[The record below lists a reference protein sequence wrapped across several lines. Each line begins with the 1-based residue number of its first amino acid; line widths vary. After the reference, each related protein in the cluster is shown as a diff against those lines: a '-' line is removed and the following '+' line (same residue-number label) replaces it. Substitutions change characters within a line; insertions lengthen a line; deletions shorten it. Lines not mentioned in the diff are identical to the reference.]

1 MLGGA
6 FDHAKSTQRAFKT
19 LVTDGKEV
27 DWSKIEYPLSD
38 FLVFGEK
45 WEVLLDMHLVTEAWR
60 IGMG

>member
-27 DWSKIEYPLSD
+27 DWSKIEYPLPD

-45 WEVLLDMHLVTEAWR
+45 WEVLLDMHLVTEAWW